1 MDLRFFFN
9 VSFKVSNQN
18 YDDEKKTPG
27 LLYPLSL
34 NHKQK
39 TCLCQRIIRG
49 YTYNDHVRDSV
60 LCEPVVF
67 VCYKQAN
74 S

>member
-9 VSFKVSNQN
+9 VSVKVSNQN
-18 YDDEKKTPG
+18 YDDEKKTRVTLP
-27 LLYPLSL
+27 LVSYSQTEDMPLST
-34 NHKQK
+34 NYK
-39 TCLCQRIIRG
+39 G